1 MFSWIFQKYLIAFLM
16 FANSE
21 NCSKM
26 KHIYF
31 NLKNIRQSLCLNNN
45 YSYFRTIISRDPQ
58 GSIVGHFVFN
68 PFLNDSFFCLKQT
81 SVHNFSDNMT
91 LSSFAKTFAELTIIL
106 TSESNNAML
115 VLWKMVINWNRFNS
129 VVVQKNQVL
138 KYKKVHTNSSA
149 KLLAITQ

>member
-1 MFSWIFQKYLIAFLM
+1 
-16 FANSE
+16 
-21 NCSKM
+21 M

-31 NLKNIRQSLCLNNN
+31 NLKTIRQSLCLNNN

-68 PFLNDSFFCLKQT
+68 PFLNDSFFCLKQA

-115 VLWKMVINWNRFNS
+115 VL
-129 VVVQKNQVL
+129 
-138 KYKKVHTNSSA
+138 
-149 KLLAITQ
+149 